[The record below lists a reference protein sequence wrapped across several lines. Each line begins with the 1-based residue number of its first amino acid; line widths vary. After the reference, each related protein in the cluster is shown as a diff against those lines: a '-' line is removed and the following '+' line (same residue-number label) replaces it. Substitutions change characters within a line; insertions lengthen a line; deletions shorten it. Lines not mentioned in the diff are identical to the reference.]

1 MNFYYFR
8 ENEIMLTPN
17 KINFY
22 TFFKLPAAWWSGVRV
37 AILTSMTCTTYVRYG
52 WRNQNPFRSMYFA
65 VQAMAAELSTGA
77 LILKHLEEKDL
88 KVSMLVLG
96 MKSKYYK
103 KAVGKIKFICL
114 DGDKINH
121 SLLGLGEKNS
131 KCTCILE
138 SNAYNESGDLVASF
152 EFEWTFKLK

>member
-1 MNFYYFR
+1 M
-8 ENEIMLTPN
+8 MLTSK

-37 AILTSMTCTTYVRYG
+37 TTLTSKTCETYVRYS
-52 WRNQNPFRSMYFA
+52 WRNQNPFKSMYFA

-77 LILKHLEEKDL
+77 LILKQLEEKEL

-96 MKSKYYK
+96 MKSKYFK
-103 KAVGKIKFICL
+103 KAVGKIKFSCL
-114 DGDKINH
+114 DGDKIGH
-121 SLLGLGEKNS
+121 SLLELNTKKS
-131 KCTCILE
+131 ICTCILTANGYDE
-138 SNAYNESGDLVASF
+138 EGDLVANF